1 MFVITIKFRVLRKST
16 INFVFPVFLEG
27 VLLILDIRLL
37 ITFCLSHK
45 VWSSVWQFSVNNFV
59 LLPLINSWYLLTWLL
74 NNVCTAFNKIVLTFK
89 FCTICL
95 KMVIAASWILALIL
109 QLREYGKKVVD
120 NSCVYVW
127 SEEFVNSFSLMW
139 HSFVFVSCII
149 LAGLY
154 SRVVH
159 TLWFRQDYHNDIPHN
174 QQVWIKRD
182 DWKFSSVPA
191 QHDDLDTWYSV

>member
-1 MFVITIKFRVLRKST
+1 MVIT
-16 INFVFPVFLEG
+16 G
-27 VLLILDIRLL
+27 
-37 ITFCLSHK
+37 
-45 VWSSVWQFSVNNFV
+45 
-59 LLPLINSWYLLTWLL
+59 
-74 NNVCTAFNKIVLTFK
+74 
-89 FCTICL
+89 
-95 KMVIAASWILALIL
+95 SWILALIL

-174 QQVWIKRD
+174 QQGVLKLRKRVTLTVVIISAIFGVSWGTHSILHVLND
-182 DWKFSSVPA
+182 IGSYKLSPVAIPISHVMIMFNSAVNPFAYALINQRFRNKIREMFCCSSVRVLPHNELKDKELA
-191 QHDDLDTWYSV
+191 NGMSLKPNNTAHSNLR